1 MKSLKIGAYIRVS
14 TEDQVNVFEGSL
26 DSQKYRINE
35 FVQYKNRQQA
45 DWGNIVEFYVE
56 EGVSA
61 GTTNRPVYQ
70 KLMSDVRKGK
80 INLILVSDLTR
91 LSRNLMDFCS
101 LINELE
107 KHHASYLSMKE
118 QFDTS
123 TPIGRMLVYIIIIL
137 GQFEREQT
145 SERVAVNCHSRAL
158 RGLVN
163 GGPAPMGYDKH
174 PDKKG
179 LLVIN
184 EAEAQIVQKIFQ
196 IFLEEGSRSKAVGKL
211 NELGIRP
218 KRTSSKQKNNLNQIW
233 NYQSLG
239 SLIENVAY
247 IGKRE
252 VNKIYKD
259 EDPSHLKPWQ
269 KYQIVNAAW
278 PAILDEKIFFDA
290 QSLLEEASLKERT
303 RMSKKEKRIFLLTS
317 ILTCGITG
325 IPLVG
330 QAGHG
335 SSGTIHRYYHYSRR
349 PKDLKVVRPRLN
361 ADELEEKVISE
372 LRSALVT
379 QGYFDD
385 LEKTLKSQSDS
396 NSIGGAAEF
405 ERAQKELKDIQN
417 RITSIWTNQSRMQLS
432 EDALK
437 LASDELN
444 RLAKQKQDL
453 EKYLSTLDPKASDP
467 FVFKEQSL
475 FVENQIRWCM
485 QGWAKATPAMRK
497 RLLRRTIKEIVVTQ
511 TELLITFWTSSEDR
525 DFSLQV
531 DPQVENSTGQNNII
545 SLGRR
550 KRPST
555 PADDRRRAMT
565 SGTVPDSAAEAAG
578 ENLKCAVGENQNS
591 LVRSSGNDKIGRG
604 IFTTSITKNFKYLAF
619 SKLQITTTH

>member
-35 FVQYKNRQQA
+35 FVQYKNRQQPN
-45 DWGNIVEFYVE
+45 WGNIVDFYIE

-145 SERVAVNCHSRAL
+145 SERLAVNCHSRAL

-179 LLVIN
+179 LLVVN
-184 EAEAQIVQKIFQ
+184 ESEAQIVQKIFQ
-196 IFLEEGSRSKAVGKL
+196 IFLDEGSRAKAVAKL
-211 NELGIRP
+211 KELGIKP
-218 KRTSSKQKNNLNQIW
+218 KRTSLKEKNNPNVTW
-233 NYQSLG
+233 TYQTLG
-239 SLIENVAY
+239 SLIENIAY
-247 IGKRE
+247 IGKRD
-252 VNKIYKD
+252 VNKVYKD
-259 EDPSHLKPWQ
+259 EDPSHLKAWQ
-269 KYQIVNAAW
+269 KYQIVPAAW

-290 QSLLEEASLKERT
+290 QNLLEEASLKERT

-317 ILTCGITG
+317 LLSCGITG
-325 IPLVG
+325 LPLVG

-335 SSGTIHRYYHYSRR
+335 SSGTIHRYYHYVRR

-361 ADELEEKVISE
+361 ADELEEKIITE
-372 LRSALVT
+372 LKSALST

-385 LEKTLKSQSDS
+385 LEKTLKSQSDV
-396 NSIGGAAEF
+396 NTKGGAAEF
-405 ERAQKELKDIQN
+405 DRVQKELKDIQN
-417 RITSIWTNQSRMQLS
+417 RISSIWTNQSRMQLG
-432 EDALK
+432 EEALK
-437 LASDELN
+437 LTSEELN

-453 EKYLSTLDPKASDP
+453 EKYLSTLDPKGNDP
-467 FVFKEQSL
+467 YVFKEQAL

-485 QGWAKATPAMRK
+485 QGWAKATPAIRK

-511 TELLITFWTSSEDR
+511 TELWITFWTSSEDR
-525 DFSLQV
+525 DISLKIG
-531 DPQVENSTGQNNII
+531 PQSENSNDQGNII
-545 SLGRR
+545 SIGRR
-550 KRPST
+550 SRPSSNVNE
-555 PADDRRRAMT
+555 RRRAT
-565 SGTVPDSAAEAAG
+565 SSGTVPNSAAEAAG
-578 ENLKCAVGENQNS
+578 ENLKFAVGENQNS
-591 LVRSSGNDKIGRG
+591 SIRSSGNDKIGSERR
-604 IFTTSITKNFKYLAF
+604 T
-619 SKLQITTTH
+619 